1 MAVLMFQH
9 KFAEAVASG
18 AKTQTVRP
26 IRKRPILPGD
36 KLDLRKWNEVSY
48 RSSQTKL
55 LQAVCTSVT
64 CVAITSDGIELG
76 GERLD
81 FYETE
86 QFAIQDGFR
95 TFIEMAR
102 WFQQQH
108 KLPFVGTCIRWR
120 PIEAPSPE
128 STEDQK

>member
-9 KFAEAVASG
+9 QFAPAVASG

-26 IRKRPILPGD
+26 ICKRPILPGD
-36 KLDLRKWNEVSY
+36 KLDLRKWNNVSY

-76 GERLD
+76 GERLS
-81 FYETE
+81 EAE
-86 QFAIQDGFR
+86 AELFAQRDGFGSYL
-95 TFIEMAR
+95 EMAR
-102 WFQQQH
+102 WFADLH
-108 KLPFVGTCIRWR
+108 KLPFVGICIRWR
-120 PIEAPSPE
+120 PAAVPNPE
-128 STEDQK
+128 STEDQE